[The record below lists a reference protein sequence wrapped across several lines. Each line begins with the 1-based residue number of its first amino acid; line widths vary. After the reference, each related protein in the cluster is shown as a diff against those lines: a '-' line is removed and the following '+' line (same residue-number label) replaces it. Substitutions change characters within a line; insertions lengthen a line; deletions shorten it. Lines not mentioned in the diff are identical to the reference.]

1 MHQDRRSLL
10 LPAVP
15 LLTAAVTL
23 AAALLP
29 VSAAQASTTGWR
41 VNHRVK
47 LGAVTIIASVAAL
60 RPADAWAMGI
70 TQKKN
75 GGNIASVIER
85 WNGRSWGRVTLPS
98 AVAAK
103 WNAGIPIATIAA
115 RSDSDLWAFSEL
127 VPQYLR
133 RSGTHWSTGTLPQ
146 PAGAADV
153 FVNAG
158 VDRGPGHVW
167 ALGGTG
173 HPNGTFSPYAAR
185 FNGTRWT
192 MVKVPGHGPIVA
204 VSAISASDIWAVTGT
219 SSLQPF
225 TGLPVTTRR
234 PEVLH
239 WNGTAWHAV
248 HLPARLPGSPSSILA
263 VSDHDVWI
271 GGSQANAKHG
281 TSEYAAQFTGRAL
294 HVSKLRV
301 AAASSKFDM
310 IQLVSDG
317 HGGIWG
323 LAASLTAASARF
335 WHRTGSAWHG
345 PMPVRFG
352 PRTTVVSIARVPGTT
367 SMWGAGSSRGAG
379 LIAVEGRVP

>member
-1 MHQDRRSLL
+1 MHQVRRSLL
-10 LPAVP
+10 SPAAPV
-15 LLTAAVTL
+15 LTAALTL

-29 VSAAQASTTGWR
+29 ASPAQASTTSWR

-75 GGNIASVIER
+75 GGTVASVIER
-85 WNGRSWGRVTLPS
+85 WNGRGWGRVTLPS

-103 WNAGIPIATIAA
+103 WNGTFPVATIAA
-115 RSDSDLWAFSEL
+115 RSDSDLWAFGDL

-133 RSGTHWSTGTLPQ
+133 RSGTHWSTGRLPT
-146 PAGAADV
+146 PAGSAAV

-167 ALGGTG
+167 ALGGTS
-173 HPNGTFSPYAAR
+173 HANGSFSPYAAR
-185 FNGTRWT
+185 FNGTRWS

-225 TGLPVTTRR
+225 AGLPVTTRR

-239 WNGTAWHAV
+239 WNGTAWRAV
-248 HLPARLPGSPSSILA
+248 HLAARLPGSPSSILA
-263 VSDHDVWI
+263 ISDHDVWI
-271 GGSQANAKHG
+271 GGSHANAKHG

-301 AAASSKFDM
+301 TAARSKFDM
-310 IQLVSDG
+310 IQLASDG

-323 LAASLTAASARF
+323 LAANLTAESARF

-352 PRTTVVSIARVPGTT
+352 PSTTIVSIAHVPGTA
-367 SMWGAGSSRGAG
+367 SMWGAGVSRGAG
-379 LIAVEGRVP
+379 LIAVEGRVR